1 MKQSTTSNNN
11 LSLTFLANFA
21 TVKEAF
27 CSTEDTQLE
36 RELSTRCVEILE
48 RSNWEPFGVLAK
60 VAFRRDGENRWVDIF
75 NEEGTKSSM
84 KINSKNTIAGRE
96 AADKAWELKEV
107 LQDALLEHK
116 GELYLELSAHT
127 VGKSWGTMY
136 FDRVQATI
144 V

>member
-60 VAFRRDGENRWVDIF
+60 VAFRRDGDNRWVDIF

-84 KINSKNTIAGRE
+84 GA
-96 AADKAWELKEV
+96 
-107 LQDALLEHK
+107 
-116 GELYLELSAHT
+116 
-127 VGKSWGTMY
+127 
-136 FDRVQATI
+136 
-144 V
+144 